1 MNKNKFRFGLTTTG
15 AGSAGAWKEKVL
27 KTEALGF
34 STLLLP
40 DHFIEQIATI
50 PAMMSAAAYTSDLRV
65 GSIVCSND
73 FRHPILLAK
82 ETATIDM
89 LSNGRVELG
98 IGAGWLK
105 SEYDALGLFFDSPGT
120 RISRL
125 EEAVQILKAYFK
137 DDPVKFEGTYYT
149 INGEHGLE
157 KIPEPVQK
165 PHPPLLI
172 GGGGKRILKL
182 AAREADIIGIAL
194 KTSALG
200 NGPDPQDIATTMQQ
214 KITWIQEAAGDR
226 FETIELHLQTW
237 AVMVTDDRESA
248 AQMLGKQFPLP
259 PAMLLNLPYLLI
271 GTVEEIAA
279 QIEQTRE
286 LYGISY
292 FSVFDRHIDEFAPV
306 VSMLT
311 GK

>member
-1 MNKNKFRFGLTTTG
+1 MAKNKFRFGLTSTG
-15 AGSAGAWKEKVL
+15 AGSADVWKEKVL
-27 KTEALGF
+27 KTEGLGF
-34 STLLLP
+34 STLLVP

-65 GSIVCSND
+65 GSIVCNND
-73 FRHPILLAK
+73 FRHPILLSK
-82 ETATIDM
+82 EAATIDM

-105 SEYDALGLFFDSPGT
+105 SEYDALGLSFDSPGT

-125 EEAVQILKAYFK
+125 EEAIQIFKAYFK
-137 DDPVKFEGTYYT
+137 DDPVKFEGMYYT
-149 INGEHGLE
+149 INGEQGLE

-200 NGPDPQDIATTMQQ
+200 NGPDPQDIATTLQQ
-214 KITWIQEAAGDR
+214 KITWIRETAGDR
-226 FETIELHLQTW
+226 FEELELHLQTW
-237 AVMVTDDRESA
+237 AVVITDDREGA
-248 AQMLGKQFPLP
+248 AQILAKQFPLP
-259 PAMLLNLPYLLI
+259 PEMLLHLPYLLI
-271 GTVEEIAA
+271 GTVEEIVM
-279 QIEQTRE
+279 QIERTRAM
-286 LYGISY
+286 YGISY

-306 VSMLT
+306 VAQLT